1 MTVLESVRQMILYA
15 FMSLPLM
22 LITFLGFMSLAL
34 GNVGMIILFLGHIF
48 IVPLATYILH
58 MASVILP
65 ESVSSIQLK
74 FVPSKDICNFIPNY
88 PSTSSSINAFPS
100 FWVAH
105 FLFFMGYFLQNAQ
118 NLIVKSAESG
128 APKERVQL
136 RQSQG
141 RIAMTIGIFATLA
154 ILYARYKLT
163 GCETILGMVVA
174 ALVMVPIG
182 VGWYQMATLAGARD
196 GDIFGI
202 AGRIMPL
209 SALAPPPM
217 TCLYTA

>member
-1 MTVLESVRQMILYA
+1 MTLLESIRQMVLYA

-22 LITFLGFMSLAL
+22 LIAFLGFMSLAL

-48 IVPLATYILH
+48 IVPIATTILRI
-58 MASVILP
+58 ASFILP
-65 ESVSSIQLK
+65 EGST
-74 FVPSKDICNFIPNY
+74 VPAKDICNFIPSY
-88 PSTSSSINAFPS
+88 PSGASTLNVFPS
-100 FWVAH
+100 YWMAH

-118 NLIVKSAESG
+118 NLINKSAESG
-128 APKERVQL
+128 APQDRVEL

-141 RIAMTIGIFATLA
+141 RIAMTVGVVATLA
-154 ILYARYKLT
+154 IIYARFKLT
-163 GCETILGMVVA
+163 GCETIPGVLVA
-174 ALVMVPIG
+174 AATMVPLGI
-182 VGWYQMATLAGARD
+182 GWYMMATLAGARD

-217 TCLYTA
+217 TCVYSS

>member
-1 MTVLESVRQMILYA
+1 MESIRQMILYA

-34 GNVGMIILFLGHIF
+34 GNVGMIILFLGHIV
-48 IVPLATYILH
+48 IVPSAVTLLH

-65 ESVSSIQLK
+65 ESVK
-74 FVPSKDICNFIPNY
+74 YVPAKDICNFLPSY
-88 PSTSSSINAFPS
+88 PTTSSSVNVFPS
-100 FWVAH
+100 YWVAH

-118 NLIVKSAESG
+118 SLIVKAAESG
-128 APKERVQL
+128 APKERVEL
-136 RQSQG
+136 RKSQG
-141 RIAMTIGIFATLA
+141 RIAMSIGILTTLLVLA
-154 ILYARYKLT
+154 ARYKLT
-163 GCETILGMVVA
+163 GCETIPGMSIA
-174 ALVMVPIG
+174 ALTLVPIG
-182 VGWYQMATLAGARD
+182 VGWYMMATLAGARD

-217 TCLYTA
+217 TCLYSA

>member
-1 MTVLESVRQMILYA
+1 MTVVESLRQGVLYA

-34 GNVGMIILFLGHIF
+34 GNVGMIILFLGHVI
-48 IVPLATYILH
+48 IVPLVVNILH
-58 MASVILP
+58 LVSFIFP
-65 ESVSSIQLK
+65 ESAKYVAAR
-74 FVPSKDICNFIPNY
+74 DICNFLPTF
-88 PSTSSSINAFPS
+88 PTTASSVNVFPS
-100 FWVAH
+100 YWTAH

-118 NLIVKSAESG
+118 SLITKSAESG
-128 APKERVQL
+128 APKERVEL

-141 RIAMTIGIFATLA
+141 RTALVVGIVVTLA
-154 ILYARYKLT
+154 ILFARYKLT
-163 GCETILGMVVA
+163 GCETMLGMA
-174 ALVMVPIG
+174 ISALVLVPIG
-182 VGWYQMATLAGARD
+182 VGWYMMATLAGARD

-217 TCLYTA
+217 TCVYSA

>member
-1 MTVLESVRQMILYA
+1 MTLLESIRQMILYA

-22 LITFLGFMSLAL
+22 LIAFLGFMSLAL

-48 IVPLATYILH
+48 VVPIATTILQT
-58 MASVILP
+58 ASFILP
-65 ESVSSIQLK
+65 VSSKL
-74 FVPSKDICNFIPNY
+74 VPAKDICNFIPSY
-88 PSTSSSINAFPS
+88 PSGSNTLNVFPS
-100 FWVAH
+100 FWMAH

-118 NLIVKSAESG
+118 NLINKSAESG
-128 APKERVQL
+128 APQDRVEL

-141 RIAMTIGIFATLA
+141 RIAMIVGIFATLA
-154 ILYARYKLT
+154 IIFARFKLT
-163 GCETILGMVVA
+163 GCETLPGILIA
-174 ALVMVPIG
+174 AATMVPLG
-182 VGWYQMATLAGARD
+182 VGWYMMATLAGARD

-217 TCLYTA
+217 TCVYSA

>member
-1 MTVLESVRQMILYA
+1 MTLLESVRQMVLYS

-22 LITFLGFMSLAL
+22 LISFLGFMSLAL

-48 IVPLATYILH
+48 LVPLATFLLH

-65 ESVSSIQLK
+65 ESVK
-74 FVPSKDICNFIPNY
+74 YVPAKDICNFIPSY
-88 PSTSSSINAFPS
+88 PSVTSSINVFPS
-100 FWVAH
+100 YWMAH

-118 NLIVKSAESG
+118 TLINKSAESG
-128 APKERVQL
+128 APKDRVEL

-141 RIAMTIGIFATLA
+141 RVAMTVGIVATLA
-154 ILYARYKLT
+154 IIYARFKLT
-163 GCETILGMVVA
+163 GCETMTGVVIA
-174 ALVMVPIG
+174 AATMVPLG
-182 VGWYQMATLAGARD
+182 VGWYKMATLAGARD

-217 TCLYTA
+217 TCLYSA